1 MYETSSDQS
10 RLCMEFPHSSLSN
23 QGHKRLVI
31 FVQEEP
37 IEVRVRQFVTNM
49 MPQKKDTKLV
59 QTKARLQTYPQDV
72 IFQDACNRLCVLDAF
87 LRNDGE
93 IADGNSIIGH
103 EVVQ

>member
-37 IEVRVRQFVTNM
+37 IE
-49 MPQKKDTKLV
+49 
-59 QTKARLQTYPQDV
+59 
-72 IFQDACNRLCVLDAF
+72 AF